1 LSNGLGSAK
10 PNPFAYNSEI
20 EYNSTNFLA
29 WEAWGELDEQ
39 VAGADVQNELADPGP
54 AESSLFSEVVETIL
68 LAAIVFFLVNTATGR
83 FRIDGSSMEPNL
95 HDGQYVLI
103 NRLVYK
109 LYPPQRGD
117 VIVFRRDGR
126 RDYIKRVMA
135 LPGETVEIRDG
146 QVLVDGRA
154 LSEPYL
160 REAGLYSMASR
171 TIGPNEYFVLG
182 DNRNNS
188 SDSHNWGS
196 VPLDAIDGKA
206 WLVYWPP
213 EKWGF
218 VPHYSYP
225 DLAGSS

>member
-1 LSNGLGSAK
+1 M
-10 PNPFAYNSEI
+10 FEI

-29 WEAWGELDEQ
+29 WETLGELDEQ
-39 VAGADVQNELADPGP
+39 VVDAELQNGPTDSGP
-54 AESSLFSEVVETIL
+54 ADSTLFSELVETAL

-83 FRIDGSSMEPNL
+83 FRIDGSSMEPSL
-95 HDGQYVLI
+95 HDSQYVLI

-188 SDSHNWGS
+188 SDSHQ
-196 VPLDAIDGKA
+196 
-206 WLVYWPP
+206 
-213 EKWGF
+213 WGF
-218 VPHYSYP
+218 VPFDQIIGKAIVIYWPLKELLILQHP
-225 DLAGSS
+225 DLLKMSQ